1 MLLSRFLRE
10 IEETKQITRTTQSS
24 TVKHLRIYLQKK
36 ISVRDDTQYLYNIKL
51 ETTVISLITSN
62 CVMGDNGLRN
72 ASTRNSGNVASSHTI
87 LKLMEDSF

>member
-1 MLLSRFLRE
+1 MQEMHVIIQIPTRNRGNQANYTYH
-10 IEETKQITRTTQSS
+10 TKQYCETSKNIFTKET
-24 TVKHLRIYLQKK
+24 

-87 LKLMEDSF
+87 L